1 MGAIFHRGGN
11 MAIKRMVDIGFW
23 TDDKVVEVFSPED
36 KYFMLYLLTNPHTT
50 QLGIYQVNK
59 KVMAFETGYSIET
72 IVTLIDR
79 FQNKYKLIHYNRET
93 NEIGIINFLKHSIVK
108 GGKPVEDLLIKE
120 LGQVKDTKII
130 DNIFEN
136 IEKYPNL
143 NATVKRVITLY
154 KLKEND
160 NDNDNDVSYHDSY
173 HDSYDDSLVVVE
185 KPKSDKKSINEIID
199 EYTSNPKLI
208 KALNEFI
215 EHRNTYT
222 KTKISPLG
230 LTKNLNQLDQLFTN
244 DEDKIKSIDQTIA
257 NNWKGVFPLKDDNKS
272 GKKDPIQ
279 MMKEGEWLL

>member
-1 MGAIFHRGGN
+1 

-108 GGKPVEDLLIKE
+108 GGKPVEDLLVKE
-120 LGQVKDTKII
+120 LGQVKDT
-130 DNIFEN
+130 DMVDAIFEN
-136 IEKYPNL
+136 IGKYPNL
-143 NATVKRVITLY
+143 NETVKKVISIY
-154 KLKEND
+154 KQNDND

-173 HDSYDDSLVVVE
+173 HDSYDDSSKGVK
-185 KPKSDKKSINEIID
+185 KPKEV
-199 EYTSNPKLI
+199 
-208 KALNEFI
+208 
-215 EHRNTYT
+215 
-222 KTKISPLG
+222 KTKYG
-230 LTKNLNQLDQLFTN
+230 DVVTLTEVEYN
-244 DEDKIKSIDQTIA
+244 KIVDRY
-257 NNWKGVFPLKDDNKS
+257 
-272 GKKDPIQ
+272 GKKKADDYIETVDLYCMSHNKTYKNYYATVLNFIKGDEKRKTEKQ
-279 MMKEGEWLL
+279 GEKMTYSWEEELKAEQKEADAKTYEPKRDANTAKDIFNKL

>member
-1 MGAIFHRGGN
+1 